1 MAAAA
6 GADDL
11 RMVDE
16 RCGDPAARHMT
27 ALARLG
33 CPDMGGRAAGG
44 IDAVVTAYAVVG
56 DAGVVESCRGP
67 CFGGM
72 TVVAFARRPDVSR
85 MFAEGGDTVV
95 AARTGA
101 DDMVVVDDRDGN
113 PLGGIVADLT
123 VIGAFDVCG

>member
-16 RCGDPAARHMT
+16 RRGDPAARHMT
-27 ALARLG
+27 AFACLG

-44 IDAVVTAYAVVG
+44 IDAVVTADAVVG

-85 MFAEGGDTVV
+85 MFAKGGDTVV

-113 PLGGIVADLT
+113 PLGGIVADLA
-123 VIGAFDVCG
+123 VIGAFDVRG